1 MIDIVSY
8 WGVVLLAS
16 ISSYVVLTQE
26 DNNALLLAC
35 MGLGLWTVAAFSSF
49 GLQAVNNGI
58 ITTYSYPALG
68 VLFFMAA
75 IVMLI
80 GILELSFG
88 VEILKGRV

>member
-1 MIDIVSY
+1 MIDIISY

-16 ISSYVVLTQE
+16 VVSHAVLTNE

-49 GLQAVNNGI
+49 GLESVDNGI
-58 ITTYSYPALG
+58 VTVYSYPALG

-75 IVMLI
+75 LVMLI

-88 VEILKGRV
+88 VQILKGRL